1 VAGGAP
7 QIVNARW
14 RPDRDTPG
22 YGQVRELLYVP
33 AMRIGLVTPL
43 LVLVSGCSLFMHS
56 MERPTA
62 TVRNVS
68 VSSAGFRGVTGQ
80 LQVDVMNPNAF
91 NVPLSG
97 IDWQLSIGG
106 ARAVTGQVQLSQN
119 IPAEGVS
126 PITTALSI
134 GTADALMVAA
144 ALGSGAH
151 TYELDAKFHFS
162 TGVGQLD
169 VEVRKSGELAM

>member
-1 VAGGAP
+1 
-7 QIVNARW
+7 
-14 RPDRDTPG
+14 
-22 YGQVRELLYVP
+22 
-33 AMRIGLVTPL
+33 MRIGLVTPL
-43 LVLVSGCSLFMHS
+43 LVLVSGCSMFMHS

-106 ARAVTGQVQLSQN
+106 ARAVTGQVQLSQT

-134 GTADALMVAA
+134 GTADALTVAA

-169 VEVRKSGELAM
+169 VEVKKTGELAM